1 MLMAYYPPSPSPRED
16 PIVRI
21 IRELINLNNRV
32 DQLSR
37 DLADVSSKVSGLESR
52 ISNIEKAVSEL
63 IKAQNLIS
71 GTTPQSMEELTRTLS
86 NTLSTLTRIEAS
98 LITYRDSIASLNNK
112 IEDSVNLLA
121 KVSTDIKEYKTLD
134 IDKSVEL
141 NNQLANVATRLNEI
155 QKLIEEESMALIS
168 EYRRNSEIIEGLKSI
183 ILDLLGRGS
192 VKS

>member
-1 MLMAYYPPSPSPRED
+1 MAYYPPSPSPPRED

-21 IRELINLNNRV
+21 IRELINLSNKV

-37 DLADVSSKVSGLESR
+37 DLANVSSGVNGLESR
-52 ISNIEKAVSEL
+52 ISNIEKAVSEV

-71 GTTPQSMEELTRTLS
+71 GATPQSMEELTRTLS
-86 NTLSTLTRIEAS
+86 NTLSALTRIEAS
-98 LITYRDSIASLNNK
+98 LITYKDSIASLNNK

-134 IDKSVEL
+134 INRSVEL

-168 EYRRNSEIIEGLKSI
+168 EYRRNSEIMEGLKSI
-183 ILDLLGRGS
+183 ILDLLDRGS
-192 VKS
+192 IKS